1 MKRLLFILV
10 LLVCGNSNAA
20 PTTGSYSTEDACLLL
35 GHMYAKITMV
45 RDLGM
50 SPQDALSLW
59 ISTDKE
65 GHVSPDI
72 AAPMALKK
80 QIINSVYFDPKYK
93 DIHFVA
99 GETAMVFAN
108 ICVEWEK
115 PQFQPLK

>member
-1 MKRLLFILV
+1 MRNLFVV
-10 LLVCGNSNAA
+10 LMFLVCGNSNAA
-20 PTTGSYSTEDACLLL
+20 PTTGSRSTEDACLLI
-35 GHMYAKITMV
+35 GHMYSKITMV

-50 SPQDALSLW
+50 SPQDALALW
-59 ISTDKE
+59 ISKDKE
-65 GHVSPDI
+65 DHVPPDI

-99 GETAMVFAN
+99 GETSMVFAN

-115 PQFQPLK
+115 PKYQPLK